1 MRRKF
6 QVNREQSDF
15 YSISDVV
22 WGTRMIETIFSTRS
36 NEAHKSLIRPI
47 WQFHSN
53 KNILGMETLIDR
65 AIMTLCQQSEERFI
79 DSNSRA
85 CNISDWIGYCT

>member
-1 MRRKF
+1 
-6 QVNREQSDF
+6 
-15 YSISDVV
+15 
-22 WGTRMIETIFSTRS
+22 MIETIFGTRS

-65 AIMTLCQQSEERFI
+65 AIMTLCQQLEERFI